1 MSYIKYLLVFS
12 ILFSDNVFSCSC
24 QSNFKSYDEAVSKG
38 YANSTV
44 VVSAKAIK
52 TELSKENGSEYQKV
66 EWKVTSSWKGS
77 LKVNDSFSTVT
88 FVGCC
93 MCGHSVEENE
103 KVIFYTSN
111 IEKLS
116 VKKCSI
122 GIESKSQV
130 EQEKVLK
137 RLRENIK

>member
-1 MSYIKYLLVFS
+1 MSHIKYLLLFLIVFS
-12 ILFSDNVFSCSC
+12 GNVFSCSC
-24 QSNFKSYDEAVSKG
+24 QRNFKSYDEAVTKG
-38 YANSTV
+38 YTNSTV

-52 TELSKENGSEYQKV
+52 TELSKEEGFEYQKV
-66 EWKVTSSWKGS
+66 EWKVISSWKGS
-77 LKVNDSFSTVT
+77 LKVNGSFSTVT

-93 MCGHSVEENE
+93 MCGHSVKENE
-103 KVIFYTSN
+103 NVIFYTSD

-116 VKKCSI
+116 VNSCSI

-137 RLRENIK
+137 RLREKK